1 MHYVTLSQHDS
12 ILQEA
17 RFIGPF
23 TNYEDAQDYA
33 DDENHKLSLR
43 GIPSWVA
50 SFYVTD

>member
-12 ILQEA
+12 LIQEP

-23 TNYEDAQDYA
+23 SDYTDAQHCADY
-33 DDENHKLSLR
+33 ENKKLSLR

-50 SFYVTD
+50 SFYVTP